1 MARVFI
7 RESGVTEMEITTGAL
22 VKSLAGHDKNSFFF
36 ILKEEGEY
44 VYLVDGKIRT
54 LDRPKKKKRKHV
66 EAVLWEENS
75 PGTKLKRSETI
86 TDEEIKRFIR
96 WFCKENRASGG
107 D

>member
-1 MARVFI
+1 
-7 RESGVTEMEITTGAL
+7 MEITTGVL
-22 VKSLAGHDKNSFFF
+22 VKSLAGHDKESFFF
-36 ILKEEGEY
+36 IIEEDGEY

-66 EAVLWEENS
+66 EAVLWEEDT
-75 PGTKLKRSETI
+75 PGAKLKRGETI

-96 WFCKENRASGG
+96 CFNKVNG